1 MLIDIIAVL
10 CFWGAKL
17 HVFSVIS
24 KFTCVFFFQAG
35 FYLLFFALCPSENGF
50 SAAVFQKIS
59 FCFVKGKLLPAK
71 R

>member
-35 FYLLFFALCPSENGF
+35 FYLLFFALCPSEKRLQCSRF
-50 SAAVFQKIS
+50 PKD
-59 FCFVKGKLLPAK
+59 KLLLCK